1 MMEFKN
7 TCLNFLSTIS
17 SLYWGADLDL
27 LNYCVEDRR
36 KFIRI
41 EILIIIISIFSFIM
55 FNYVAWYSTLMSLC
69 IFASYKW
76 FLSSLDFSLS
86 EKQWGFLKFVVG
98 TINAAVIWLYTLE
111 YFHIHRIKSN
121 SDLGLILF
129 IGLIIYILC
138 LLPIRFKKNVNSQY
152 AKLYKEQIKNDE
164 QLAERYVKIVN
175 EAKQQRINDLVEIQ
189 RKSYQD
195 YYIAVSSEIL
205 AARLRLA
212 KDVLA
217 KWEEEQKKK
226 IESNL
231 ADYMK
236 S

>member
-7 TCLNFLSTIS
+7 KFLNFLSTIS
-17 SLYWGADLDL
+17 SLYWGANLDL
-27 LNYCVEDRR
+27 LKYCREDRR

-55 FNYVAWYSTLMSLC
+55 FNHVWYAMLMSLC

-164 QLAERYVKIVN
+164 QLAEKYVKIVN

-195 YYIAVSSEIL
+195 YYTAVSSEIL
-205 AARLRLA
+205 AARVRLA
-212 KDVLA
+212 KIALA

-226 IESNL
+226 IDSDLE
-231 ADYMK
+231 DFIK

>member
-1 MMEFKN
+1 MEFKN
-7 TCLNFLSTIS
+7 KFLNFLSTIS

-27 LNYCVEDRR
+27 LKYCREDRR

-55 FNYVAWYSTLMSLC
+55 FNHVWYAMLMSLC

-164 QLAERYVKIVN
+164 QLAEKYVKIVN

-195 YYIAVSSEIL
+195 YYTAVSSEIL
-205 AARLRLA
+205 AARVRLA
-212 KDVLA
+212 KIALA

-226 IESNL
+226 IDSDLE
-231 ADYMK
+231 DFIK